1 MNVPTVLY
9 VARKVNAPRFHRA
22 FLESLIHHPAGA
34 DFQLLYV
41 LKGYAPEEQDRAL
54 ESLRARLPCTV
65 ETVRYSDAVSPSLV
79 YFELGKTRPLLLA
92 LNSWSRILAPG
103 WLRFYTDAFAAD
115 PSCGLVGA
123 TGSREGIPTAPF
135 PNPALRTNA
144 FMMRGETMKKL
155 DLGGLESRAGSLL
168 FEAGPNSLTRQIQ
181 RLGLS
186 ALVVDRT
193 GKLWPQST
201 WNQSE
206 TFRTGQQSGLLVADN
221 RTAQY
226 QHATLRRRRKLTAL
240 AWGNADLAEAQS
252 ITKRIS
258 GRYSWFYPEGWRDVL
273 NRLQEGGVTPR

>member
-1 MNVPTVLY
+1 MNETTVLY
-9 VARKVNAPRFHRA
+9 VARKVNARRFHRA

-41 LKGYAPEEQDRAL
+41 MKGYAPDEQDQVL
-54 ESLRARLPCTV
+54 ESLRARLPCSV
-65 ETVRYSDAVSPSLV
+65 ETVRYSDAVSPSLI

-103 WLRFYTDAFAAD
+103 WLHFYTEAFAAD
-115 PSCGLVGA
+115 PSCGVVGA
-123 TGSREGIPTAPF
+123 TGSHEGIPTAPF

-144 FMMRGETMKKL
+144 FMMRGETMNKL
-155 DLGGLESRAGSLL
+155 DLGGLETRAGSLL

-181 RLGLS
+181 QLGLC

-193 GKLWPQST
+193 GKLWPHST

-226 QHATLRRRRKLTAL
+226 QHATLRRRRKLAAL

-252 ITKRIS
+252 ITRRLS
-258 GRYSWFYPEGWRDVL
+258 ARFSWFYPEGWRDVL
-273 NRLQEGGVTPR
+273 SRQQDRGATPR